1 MDAAYLHLLV
11 NHFPIILSIMGV
23 AAAIVALLVHRRAAW
38 LYAAASLTIAG
49 ATAYPV
55 MLTGHGAEDVMKH
68 KWYVTKEA
76 IENHEEAA
84 DIATWVLIATGVL
97 NAFAWWRI
105 ARAGR
110 NEAGA
115 DVLPGKILQGLVLVT
130 GLAGLGTV
138 SYAALQGGKIVHGS
152 AQLDAGPGASPT
164 PGAPAVPAP
173 AAPTPAAPAQPAD
186 SSASHHM

>member
-11 NHFPIILSIMGV
+11 NHFPIVLSIMGV

-38 LYAAASLTIAG
+38 LYAAVSLTIAG
-49 ATAYPV
+49 AAAYPV

-84 DIATWVLIATGVL
+84 DIATWVLLATGVI

-110 NEAGA
+110 SEAGA
-115 DVLPGKILQGLVLVT
+115 TNVLPGKILQGLVLVT

-152 AQLDAGPGASPT
+152 AKLDAGPEASPA
-164 PGAPAVPAP
+164 PGPPVAPAP
-173 AAPTPAAPAQPAD
+173 AAQPAQPGPPTD
-186 SSASHHM
+186 SAASHHM

>member
-23 AAAIVALLVHRRAAW
+23 AASVVALLVHRRGAW

-49 ATAYPV
+49 AVAYPV
-55 MLTGHGAEDVMKH
+55 MLTGHAAEDVMKH
-68 KWYVTKEA
+68 KWYVTKES
-76 IENHEEAA
+76 IQHHEDAA
-84 DIATWVLIATGVL
+84 DIATWVLVATGVV

-110 NEAGA
+110 GDAA
-115 DVLPGKILQGLVLVT
+115 AMDVLPARVLQGLVLVT

-152 AQLDAGPGASPT
+152 SALDAGPGT
-164 PGAPAVPAP
+164 PPAAGATAAPAP
-173 AAPTPAAPAQPAD
+173 AAQPAQTGPPTD
-186 SSASHHM
+186 SAAAHHM